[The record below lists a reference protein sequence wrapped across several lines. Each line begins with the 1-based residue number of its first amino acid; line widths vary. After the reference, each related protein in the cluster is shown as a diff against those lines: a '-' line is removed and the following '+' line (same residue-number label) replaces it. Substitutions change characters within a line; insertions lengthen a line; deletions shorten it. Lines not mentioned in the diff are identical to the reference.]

1 MTKTMYRTLIIFITI
16 ITMFFQTTIVN
27 ADQPWEPFPNWNTE
41 VWTLGVVNDFN
52 FFDRYSLSFIQKIDL
67 TDDPLD
73 LRVSLFFK
81 APYRIEEASVDPL
94 YGTCRFIQPYDGYT
108 PRVYNIEN
116 LYIDNI
122 DHCYAN
128 YIGYDM
134 KYLAID
140 IANELEIFFE
150 SFPEHYKINYTT

>member
-1 MTKTMYRTLIIFITI
+1 MCKTMYRTLIIFITI
-16 ITMFFQTTIVN
+16 ITMFFQTTTVN
-27 ADQPWEPFPNWNTE
+27 ADQPWEPYPNWNTE

-52 FFDRYSLSFIQKIDL
+52 FFDRYSLSFRQKIDL

-73 LRVSLFFK
+73 LRVRPFFK
-81 APYRIEEASVDPL
+81 APYRIDEASIDPL
-94 YGTCRFIQPYDGYT
+94 YGPCRFIQPYDGYT
-108 PRVYNIEN
+108 PRVYYIES

-140 IANELEIFFE
+140 IANELEVFFE
-150 SFPEHYKINYTT
+150 SFPEHYKFNYTT